1 MRGRRSQVISLCL
14 GQSFYQQVSTT
25 SQLAIINWH
34 SLLSSSI
41 LFSTC
46 HQYCDI
52 PRLNISSADRK
63 ILHGT
68 LYTRWCSLAVTLYLF
83 PKWDSQTKVT
93 PKNIGLFNWT
103 FLLGNDS
110 AMKGMN
116 NMCAFRSHW
125 LLSHTTLQWLKWCL
139 GLFLCSRK
147 TSYFW
152 WKRQLTVSSGN
163 IVCPFPAISNK
174 QNFLTH
180 KSFHFKVSH
189 PKPRFCFC
197 FFIII
202 LKNHKQITTTFL
214 SFLLVILE

>member
-1 MRGRRSQVISLCL
+1 MPWAIFFINRSALHLNWQLSVDT
-14 GQSFYQQVSTT
+14 VSWVLASCFQT
-25 SQLAIINWH
+25 SVFNTSVFQG
-34 SLLSSSI
+34 
-41 LFSTC
+41 

-52 PRLNISSADRK
+52 PRLNVSSADRK

-68 LYTRWCSLAVTLYLF
+68 SYSRWCSLAVTLYLF

-93 PKNIGLFNWT
+93 PKNISLFNWT
-103 FLLGNDS
+103 FLLGNNS
-110 AMKGMN
+110 IMKRRN
-116 NMCAFRSHW
+116 NKCAFRSHW
-125 LLSHTTLQWLKWCL
+125 LLSHTTLQWFKWCL

-152 WKRQLTVSSGN
+152 WTCQLTISSGN
-163 IVCPFPAISNK
+163 TVCPFPAINNNINRISWHTNL
-174 QNFLTH
+174 FTLR
-180 KSFHFKVSH
+180 FHI
-189 PKPRFCFC
+189 PPRFCFC